1 MNQFN
6 LLIMIVLTAAVT
18 FALRVSFILA
28 AGRYDLPPVVRQI
41 LDYAP
46 PAVLF
51 ALITPFLILSDGAAD
66 LSLGNNRLIAGVCAI
81 ICAWWTRNLFL
92 TILIGM
98 SILWGLNFLVG

>member
-6 LLIMIVLTAAVT
+6 LVIMILLTAAVT
-18 FALRVSFILA
+18 YGLRLSFILA
-28 AGRYDLPPVVRQI
+28 AGRYDLPPVVRRI

-51 ALITPFLILSDGAAD
+51 ALITPFLILNNGAAD
-66 LSLGNNRLIAGVCAI
+66 LSLGNNRLIAGLCAI
-81 ICAWWTRNLFL
+81 LCAWWTRNLFL